1 MADIKFRV
9 SGLKLSGFVKSL
21 IGVSIE
27 TTRQR
32 LPSRIGSAFIA
43 DKKQNNV
50 KNNKN
55 LTDILFLELSK
66 SN

>member
-1 MADIKFRV
+1 
-9 SGLKLSGFVKSL
+9 
-21 IGVSIE
+21 
-27 TTRQR
+27 

>member
-9 SGLKLSGFVKSL
+9 SGLKLSGLVKSL

-27 TTRQR
+27 TTKQR
-32 LPSRIGSAFIA
+32 LPSRIGSAFID
-43 DKKQNNV
+43 DKKQTNV